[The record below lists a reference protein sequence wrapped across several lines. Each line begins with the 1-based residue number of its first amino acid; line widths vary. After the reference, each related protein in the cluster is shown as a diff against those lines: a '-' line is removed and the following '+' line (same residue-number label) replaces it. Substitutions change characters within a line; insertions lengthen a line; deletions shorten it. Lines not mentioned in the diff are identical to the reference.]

1 MNKRETDLINR
12 ALRVMEKHGVQ
23 YRTGEMMDSPVK
35 AKDYLRLRLGAE
47 KREVFGVMFLN
58 AQHQTIAT
66 KELFFGTLT
75 QTAVYPR
82 EVARI
87 ALEYNAAAVVLY
99 HNHPSGN
106 PEPSRADEH
115 LTDALRKTL
124 CMLDINVLDHLVITA
139 GTTVSF
145 AERGLL

>member
-1 MNKRETDLINR
+1 MNQREADLIKR

-35 AKDYLRLRLGAE
+35 VKDYLRLRLGAE
-47 KREVFGVMFLN
+47 KREVFGVMLLN

-106 PEPSRADEH
+106 PEPSDADVR
-115 LTDALRKTL
+115 LTQVLQQTL
-124 CMLDINVLDHLVITA
+124 GMLDVRVLDHLVIA
-139 GTTVSF
+139 ASTTVSL
-145 AERGLL
+145 AERGIL